1 MGSSDERYPNEAE
14 DRLAAEIE
22 TLHRWYDEL
31 REFLESGL
39 KDGAVSD
46 EVFSDAAT
54 MATRV
59 VIRLKG
65 LYSQVDGGR

>member
-1 MGSSDERYPNEAE
+1 MGSQDERYPNEAA

-31 REFLESGL
+31 KEFLDTGL
-39 KDGAVSD
+39 EDRSVSD

-59 VIRLKG
+59 VIRLKS
-65 LYSQVDGGR
+65 LYSQVSGAE

>member
-1 MGSSDERYPNEAE
+1 MEGQYSSEAD
-14 DRLAAEIE
+14 DRLEAEIE

-39 KDGAVSD
+39 KDGTVTE

-59 VIRLKG
+59 VIRLKS
-65 LYSQVDGGR
+65 LYTKVANG

>member
-1 MGSSDERYPNEAE
+1 MGASNESYPNEAE

-31 REFLESGL
+31 KEFLDSGL
-39 KDGAVSD
+39 KDGTVSD

-59 VIRLKG
+59 VIRLKS
-65 LYSQVDGGR
+65 LYSQVESGQ

>member
-1 MGSSDERYPNEAE
+1 MSTIPSNEAE
-14 DRLAAEIE
+14 DRLEAEIE

-31 REFLESGL
+31 KEFLEAGL
-39 KDGAVSD
+39 KDGNVTH

-59 VIRLKG
+59 VIRLKS
-65 LYSQVDGGR
+65 LYGQVANE

>member
-1 MGSSDERYPNEAE
+1 MGSSDERYPNEGE

-31 REFLESGL
+31 REFLESSL
-39 KDGAVSD
+39 KDGAVTD

-65 LYSQVDGGR
+65 LYSQVEGGQ

>member
-1 MGSSDERYPNEAE
+1 MDPQYSNEAD
-14 DRLAAEIE
+14 DRLEAEIE

-31 REFLESGL
+31 KEFLDTGL
-39 KDGAVSD
+39 KDGTVTE

-59 VIRLKG
+59 VIRLKS
-65 LYSQVDGGR
+65 LYGQVSKD

>member
-1 MGSSDERYPNEAE
+1 MGSSDDRYPNEAE

-31 REFLESGL
+31 KEFLDTGL
-39 KDGAVSD
+39 QDATVSD

-65 LYSQVDGGR
+65 LYSQVEGSR

>member
-31 REFLESGL
+31 KEFLDSGL
-39 KDGAVSD
+39 KDGTVSD

-65 LYSQVDGGR
+65 LYSQVEGGR

>member
-1 MGSSDERYPNEAE
+1 MGSSDDRYPNEAE

-31 REFLESGL
+31 KEFLDTGL
-39 KDGAVSD
+39 QDATVSD

-65 LYSQVDGGR
+65 LYSQAEGGS